1 MDWLLYDNSL
11 RHESVKRGNDI
22 EEEEEYLVFTGYS
35 IIKILI
41 DHYFETFL
49 QSNSPVWENFQ

>member
-49 QSNSPVWENFQ
+49 QSNSHV